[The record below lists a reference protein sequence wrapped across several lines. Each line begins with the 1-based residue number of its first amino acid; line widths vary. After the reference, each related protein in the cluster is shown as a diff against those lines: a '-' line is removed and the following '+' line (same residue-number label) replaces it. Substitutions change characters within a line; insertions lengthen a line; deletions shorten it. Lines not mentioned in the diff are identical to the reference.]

1 MKRYIKPET
10 ASVTLRNEDICGTD
24 IMVASIP
31 YYVEQDNIV
40 EDADEVL
47 TKDTGWDTGW
57 E

>member
-10 ASVTLRNEDICGTD
+10 ASVNLCNEEFCGTN

>member
-40 EDADEVL
+40 EDVDEVL